1 MAKSKMQIYCDGG
14 SRGNPG
20 PAASGAVVVANDEVI
35 AKKHKYLGITT
46 NNQAEYKAVLLG
58 FELMHEAGSTSAN
71 FFLDSQ
77 LVVRQLN
84 GQYKVKDAGLKVI
97 YLQIME
103 QRKNLDVDFSFIRR
117 EFNQH
122 ADAAVNECLD
132 RHIAI

>member
-1 MAKSKMQIYCDGG
+1 MDKSALQIYCDGG

-20 PAASGAVVVANDEVI
+20 PAASGAVIVENNKVI
-35 AKKHKYLGITT
+35 ATKQAYLGITT

-58 FELMHEAGSTSAN
+58 FELMREAGSKSAN

-84 GQYKVKDAGLKVI
+84 GQYKVKDAGLKPI
-97 YLQIME
+97 YLKIMNE
-103 QRKNLDVDFSFIRR
+103 RKKFEVDFTFIRR
-117 EFNQH
+117 EFNKH

-132 RHIAI
+132 NQSVV